1 MFLARTRVR
10 PGSGRPRLAGPPRK
24 TRASVRKSEDSEED
38 YIIPEKTGHG
48 KKRDAP
54 EDDHSSAEDASD
66 QDDQDDTKD
75 APQDGHDDTD
85 GAEDNDADDAD
96 ADADADADDTDAD
109 DADDADNAD
118 DAPQDGLGNPN
129 VSGIS
134 PPLPADLVES
144 VLAEHE
150 THFHVVTS
158 GTEVGIFT
166 NKYVY
171 HPHFVVF
178 HLLTHYQEELQ
189 MHVSSVNT
197 LRPRLSRHGCW
208 PRLIT
213 PNASLM
219 TPSQYSTL
227 SIPNPRSTAQHERN
241 GARI

>member
-1 MFLARTRVR
+1 MFLARTRVCL
-10 PGSGRPRLAGPPRK
+10 GSGCPRLAGLPRK
-24 TRASVRKSEDSEED
+24 TRASVRKNEDSEED
-38 YIIPEKTGHG
+38 YIIPKKTGHG
-48 KKRDAP
+48 KKRDVP
-54 EDDHSSAEDASD
+54 EDDHSSAEDD
-66 QDDQDDTKD
+66 
-75 APQDGHDDTD
+75 
-85 GAEDNDADDAD
+85 DADDAD
-96 ADADADADDTDAD
+96 ADTDADADDADADDTDAD
-109 DADDADNAD
+109 DADDAD

-197 LRPRLSRHGCW
+197 LHP
-208 PRLIT
+208 
-213 PNASLM
+213 
-219 TPSQYSTL
+219 
-227 SIPNPRSTAQHERN
+227 
-241 GARI
+241 